1 MSSISFA
8 EIIHGRASSV
18 RVTDD
23 GLIYAVDLVMVVTS
37 LERDQAGLALRRVS
51 SKNLLSIK
59 MIERN
64 TGGKGNARTQLINL
78 QDALQLIMVLPG
90 EMAKTIRAQIGDVMT
105 KFFAG
110 DESLVGQIRANA
122 QSDAPIAQMARASL
136 AAERASEPVVDS
148 HVLMHKRRLETLEIE
163 TLEYELSSKKQHAD
177 LDLTIKRRGAELEYA
192 EKITTNYR
200 ALCQDTSMDS
210 RAALILK
217 DYYLNMII
225 LPPVAA
231 PNRLTDG
238 TEQQPAPPPVSSRP
252 ISLSQVATEL
262 GLKIPTGELIS
273 LGGKLRKEYESKHG
287 HPPGKHDQLCSGRM
301 TKVNS
306 YCESDRPLVVEV
318 LREWSPA
325 Q

>member
-1 MSSISFA
+1 MIF
-8 EIIHGRASSV
+8 
-18 RVTDD
+18 
-23 GLIYAVDLVMVVTS
+23 AVDLVMVMTGKD
-37 LERDQAGLALRRVS
+37 RDYAGQVLRRLPDETFS
-51 SKNLLSIK
+51 SGKLPD
-59 MIERN
+59 RN
-64 TGGKGNARTQLINL
+64 FPGKGNANIKLVSFK
-78 QDALQLIMVLPG
+78 DALELVMVLPG
-90 EMAKTIRAQIGDVMT
+90 KVAKETRSRFASIIERYM
-105 KFFAG
+105 AG
-110 DESLVGQIRANA
+110 DRSLVKEVEANA

-148 HVLMHKRRLETLEIE
+148 HVLMHKRKLEELEIE
-163 TLEYELSSKKQHAD
+163 NMQ

-306 YCESDRPLVVEV
+306 YCESDRPLVEEV

>member
-1 MSSISFA
+1 MSSVQNLSISFA
-8 EIIHGRASSV
+8 EIVKDRDSSV
-18 RVTDD
+18 RVTGD
-23 GLIYAVDLVMVVTS
+23 GLLNAVDLAMVMTGKNCNHSNEILRDINQS
-37 LERDQAGLALRRVS
+37 LFNNEKFVIRSRTRY
-51 SKNLLSIK
+51 LSFRNA
-59 MIERN
+59 IE
-64 TGGKGNARTQLINL
+64 LIL
-78 QDALQLIMVLPG
+78 VLPG
-90 EMAKTIRAQIGDVMT
+90 KIAKETRSRFASIIERYM
-105 KFFAG
+105 AG
-110 DESLVGQIRANA
+110 DRSLVKEVEANA

-148 HVLMHKRRLETLEIE
+148 HVLMHKRKLEELEIE
-163 TLEYELSSKKQHAD
+163 NMQ

-217 DYYLNMII
+217 DFYLNMII

-306 YCESDRPLVVEV
+306 YCESDRPLVEEV

>member
-1 MSSISFA
+1 
-8 EIIHGRASSV
+8 
-18 RVTDD
+18 
-23 GLIYAVDLVMVVTS
+23 
-37 LERDQAGLALRRVS
+37 
-51 SKNLLSIK
+51 
-59 MIERN
+59 
-64 TGGKGNARTQLINL
+64 
-78 QDALQLIMVLPG
+78 VLPG
-90 EMAKTIRAQIGDVMT
+90 KIAKETRSRFASIIERYM
-105 KFFAG
+105 AG
-110 DESLVGQIRANA
+110 DRSLVKEVEANA

-148 HVLMHKRRLETLEIE
+148 HVLMHKRKLEELEIE
-163 TLEYELSSKKQHAD
+163 NMQ

-217 DYYLNMII
+217 DFYLNMII

-306 YCESDRPLVVEV
+306 YCESDRPLVEEV

>member
-23 GLIYAVDLVMVVTS
+23 GLIYAVDLVMAVTGK
-37 LERDQAGLALRRVS
+37 ERDYSGQVLRTLSDDIFQSRKFIDRQLS
-51 SKNLLSIK
+51 NRGGYKTKLL
-59 MIERN
+59 
-64 TGGKGNARTQLINL
+64 NL
-78 QDALQLIMVLPG
+78 QDAIQLVMVLPG
-90 EMAKTIRAQIGDVMT
+90 GMAKTIRAQIGDVMT

-148 HVLMHKRRLETLEIE
+148 HVLMHKRKLEELDIE
-163 TLEYELSSKKQHAD
+163 NMQ

-252 ISLSQVATEL
+252 ISLSQVATEM

>member
-1 MSSISFA
+1 MIF
-8 EIIHGRASSV
+8 
-18 RVTDD
+18 
-23 GLIYAVDLVMVVTS
+23 AVDLVMVMTGKD
-37 LERDQAGLALRRVS
+37 RDYAGQVLRRLPDETFS
-51 SKNLLSIK
+51 SGKLPD
-59 MIERN
+59 RN
-64 TGGKGNARTQLINL
+64 FPGKGNANIKLVSFK
-78 QDALQLIMVLPG
+78 DALELVMVLPG
-90 EMAKTIRAQIGDVMT
+90 KVAKETRSRFASIIERYM
-105 KFFAG
+105 AG
-110 DESLVGQIRANA
+110 DRSLVKEVEANA

-148 HVLMHKRRLETLEIE
+148 HVLMHKRKLEELEIE
-163 TLEYELSSKKQHAD
+163 NMQ

-192 EKITTNYR
+192 EKITTNYK

-217 DYYLNMII
+217 DFYLNMII

-306 YCESDRPLVVEV
+306 YCESDRPLVEEV

>member
-1 MSSISFA
+1 
-8 EIIHGRASSV
+8 
-18 RVTDD
+18 
-23 GLIYAVDLVMVVTS
+23 
-37 LERDQAGLALRRVS
+37 
-51 SKNLLSIK
+51 
-59 MIERN
+59 
-64 TGGKGNARTQLINL
+64 
-78 QDALQLIMVLPG
+78 VLPG
-90 EMAKTIRAQIGDVMT
+90 KIAKETRSRFASIIERYM
-105 KFFAG
+105 AG
-110 DESLVGQIRANA
+110 DRSLVKEVEANA

-148 HVLMHKRRLETLEIE
+148 HVLMHKRKLEELEIE
-163 TLEYELSSKKQHAD
+163 NMQ

-238 TEQQPAPPPVSSRP
+238 IEQQPAPPPVSSRP

-306 YCESDRPLVVEV
+306 YCESDRPLVEEV